1 MLFIKARSNNNLMPT
16 LIISEK
22 NKAAKGIADALGPV
36 TVINKTKFLKV
47 YQIPSKNIY
56 VVPLRGH
63 ILEYRNTVQYKSWT
77 NTDPREIITNPK
89 SIDKVAINYANPYIK
104 ALIEYSKICD
114 ECVIATD
121 ADIEGCNIG
130 LFDALPFVTKVNRNI
145 KVKQLWLSSLEK
157 KEILSKYK
165 SLIPPK
171 WSWGE
176 SGEARAII
184 DAVIGFSSTR
194 EVTNTFQPILKE
206 IHNKFVSI
214 GRVQTSLLYLIY
226 LRDLE
231 IEQFVP
237 EPYWTITA
245 NLEHKNH
252 IFKAVHFENPFIKEK
267 EAEAKAIFQKIKNEK
282 VAIILNNTKESI
294 VINPPT
300 PLNTSKALVLL
311 TKTLRISAKAAMN
324 TMNSLYLNQIISYP
338 RTDSDKYGSD
348 FGHVQYLKNFKP
360 HTIYGSY
367 TANLFNENRM
377 SPTTGK
383 VNAGDHP
390 PITPLISLEQNSLK
404 FENALEKKVYDIL
417 ARHYLALFGKQA
429 KELRTKLKLSIK
441 DELFTSQ
448 IVALTNQGFYEIA
461 PFLKKVYQPLFEIQ
475 AQKLPVNEIL
485 LNEKE
490 TQPPPHYTDTTLLK
504 LMEREHLGT
513 KSTRPTIINILVDRK
528 LTYRVAKNR
537 FKITEWGKFLI
548 SELIKVWLPFLKPE
562 FTRFVEKLLE
572 DIKENR
578 KTLDNVVTT
587 VKKIFL
593 ELFDKFRNEKNAITF
608 KFDSVK
614 DGLKTAMQQKSTQKK
629 FPQTISKCPTCKI
642 NPMTLVSTSQKKRF
656 LACSD
661 RSCKTFLS
669 VPKAGRITIL
679 KSTTCLKC
687 GFNVFKILKKNKNK
701 STVYYI
707 CPRCWSDSFKEGI
720 NGFCSTCENFQ
731 ISKEQCIKRN

>member
-1 MLFIKARSNNNLMPT
+1 MPT

-22 NKAAKGIADALGPV
+22 NKAAKGIAEALGPV
-36 TVINKTKFLKV
+36 TIINKSKYLKV
-47 YQIPSKNIY
+47 YQIHSKNIF

-63 ILEYRNTVQYKSWT
+63 ILEYRNTVQYKSWA
-77 NTDPREIITNPK
+77 NSDPREIITNPK
-89 SIDKVAINYANPYIK
+89 SIDKVAISYANPYIK

-130 LFDALPFVTKVNRNI
+130 LYDALPFVTKANRNI
-145 KVKQLWLSSLEK
+145 KVNQMWLSSLEK
-157 KEILSKYK
+157 KEIVSKYRN
-165 SLIPPK
+165 LISPK

-194 EVTNTFQPILKE
+194 EVTNTFKPILNE

-231 IEQFVP
+231 IEQFIP

-245 NLEHKNH
+245 NLDHKSH
-252 IFKAVHFENPFIKEK
+252 IIKAVHAKNPFIKEK
-267 EAEAKAIFQKIKNEK
+267 ESEAKAIFQKIKNEK
-282 VAIILNNTKESI
+282 SAIILNNTKESAI
-294 VINPPT
+294 INPPT

-311 TKTLRISAKAAMN
+311 TKTLRISAQAAMN

-338 RTDSDKYGSD
+338 RTDSDKYSSNFD
-348 FGHVQYLKNFKP
+348 HIQYLKNFKP
-360 HTIYGSY
+360 HTNYGSY
-367 TANLFNENRM
+367 TVNLFKENRM
-377 SPTTGK
+377 KPTTGK
-383 VNAGDHP
+383 VDAGDHP
-390 PITPLISLEQNSLK
+390 PITPLVSLEQSSSK
-404 FENALEKKVYDIL
+404 FEKDLEKKVYDIL
-417 ARHYLALFGKQA
+417 VRHYLALFGEQA

-441 DELFTSQ
+441 DEVFTSQ
-448 IVALTNQGFYEIA
+448 IVALTRSGFYEIA

-475 AQKLPVNEIL
+475 ANILPVNEIL
-485 LNEKE
+485 LKEKE

-513 KSTRPTIINILVDRK
+513 KSTRPTIIKILVDRK
-528 LTYRVAKNR
+528 LTSKVARNR

-578 KTLDNVVTT
+578 KTMDNVVNT

-593 ELFDKFRNEKNAITF
+593 DLFDKFRNNKNVITF
-608 KFDSVK
+608 QFDSVK
-614 DGLKTAMQQKSTQKK
+614 DNLKTAMQQNSKQNS
-629 FPQTISKCPTCKI
+629 FPQTTSKCPTCSA
-642 NPMTLVSTSQKKRF
+642 NPMNLVTTSKKKRF

-661 RSCKTFLS
+661 RNCKTYLS
-669 VPKAGRITIL
+669 VPKTGRITIL
-679 KSTTCLKC
+679 KSTTCLNC
-687 GFNVFKILKKNKNK
+687 GFNVFKILKRNNNKT
-701 STVYYI
+701 TVYYI
-707 CPRCWSDSFKEGI
+707 CPKCWNDSFKEKT
-720 NGFCSTCENFQ
+720 NGFCSSCTGFQ
-731 ISKEQCIKRN
+731 ISKEECVKRN

>member
-1 MLFIKARSNNNLMPT
+1 MPT

-22 NKAAKGIADALGPV
+22 NKAAKGIAEALGPV

-63 ILEYRNTVQYKSWT
+63 ILEYRNTAQYKSWT
-77 NTDPREIITNPK
+77 KTDPREIITNPK
-89 SIDKVAINYANPYIK
+89 SIDKVAISYANPYIK
-104 ALIEYSKICD
+104 ALIEYSKLCD

-130 LFDALPFVTKVNRNI
+130 LFDALPFVTKANRNI
-145 KVKQLWLSSLEK
+145 QVNQLWLSSLEK
-157 KEILSKYK
+157 KEIISKYRN
-165 SLIPPK
+165 LIPPK

-237 EPYWTITA
+237 ELYWTITA

-252 IFKAVHFENPFIKEK
+252 TIKAVHIKNPFIKEK
-267 EAEAKAIFQKIKNEK
+267 ESEAKAIFQKIKNEK
-282 VAIILNNTKESI
+282 VAIILNNTKESV

-338 RTDSDKYGSD
+338 RTDSDRYSPNFD
-348 FGHVQYLKNFKP
+348 HIQYLKNFKP
-360 HTIYGSY
+360 HTNYGPY
-367 TANLFNENRM
+367 TINLFKENRM
-377 SPTTGK
+377 NPTIGK
-383 VNAGDHP
+383 VDAGDHP
-390 PITPLISLEQNSLK
+390 PITPLVSLEQKSLK
-404 FENALEKKVYDIL
+404 FENDLEKKVYDIL
-417 ARHYLALFGKQA
+417 ARHYLALFGKHA

-441 DELFTSQ
+441 DEVFTSQ
-448 IVALTNQGFYEIA
+448 IVALTYSGFYEIA

-475 AQKLPVNEIL
+475 TRNLSVNKIL
-485 LNEKE
+485 LSEKE
-490 TQPPPHYTDTTLLK
+490 TQPPPHYTDTTILK
-504 LMEREHLGT
+504 LMERKHLGT
-513 KSTRPTIINILVDRK
+513 KSTRPTIIKILVDRK
-528 LTYRVAKNR
+528 LTYRVARNR

-572 DIKENR
+572 DVKENR
-578 KTLDNVVTT
+578 KTMDSVINT
-587 VKKIFL
+587 VKKLFL
-593 ELFDKFRNEKNAITF
+593 DLFDKFRNNKNAITF
-608 KFDSVK
+608 QFDSVK
-614 DGLKTAMQQKSTQKK
+614 ANLKTAMQQNSTSKN
-629 FPQTISKCPTCKI
+629 FPQTTSKCPACKV
-642 NPMTLVSTSQKKRF
+642 NPMKLVTTSQKRRF

-661 RSCKTFLS
+661 RSCKTYLS

-679 KSTTCLKC
+679 ESTTCLKC
-687 GFNVFKILKKNKNK
+687 GFDVIKILKRKNNK

-707 CPRCWSDSFKEGI
+707 CPRCWSESFKEGT
-720 NGFCSTCENFQ
+720 NGFCSACENFQ
-731 ISKEQCIKRN
+731 ISKDQCVKRN